1 MQTSLSFAELVKNS
15 KANQEKMLGRAL
27 TEEEMTELEVPPA
40 TPFLDTSP
48 PPLRPGGRRA
58 SHG

>member
-27 TEEEMTELEVPPA
+27 TEEEMAELKVPPA
-40 TPFLDTSP
+40 NPFPDTSP

-58 SHG
+58 GHG